1 MKRAWD
7 VEENLPRLLKKKKKK
22 KKKVDM
28 VCVRETPHGKIKQA
42 RDV

>member
-22 KKKVDM
+22 KKKKVDM
-28 VCVRETPHGKIKQA
+28 GWGVSEKLPTEK
-42 RDV
+42 